1 VSVLIVGSG
10 NVDLVSQVERIPSP
24 GETVLSTG
32 FATHA
37 GGKGNNQ
44 ATAAARASANDRR
57 TPLLAGSE
65 QCSLG
70 RSVPMVRSASSA
82 HTTFIGAFGDD
93 DNGARLLASLTD
105 SGVHPLVRTSTEP
118 TGTALITVANTGEN
132 SIVVNAGANATL
144 TTLTARERQAIAA
157 ADVVLLQLE
166 IPLETVVETAKVAT
180 GTVVLN
186 AAPAQP
192 LPRDLLDAVDLLV
205 VNEHEAALLGGA
217 DELLTVVPQ
226 LVVTLGAKGALVRT
240 RDTDVNVPGIPV
252 DVVDT
257 TGAGDTFCGALVA
270 KLDEGAALEP
280 AVRFATAAA
289 ALSVGRAGAVPAIP
303 TREEID
309 DFHASH

>member
-1 VSVLIVGSG
+1 VGAVSVVVVGSG
-10 NVDLVSQVERIPSP
+10 NVDLVSQVERLPRP

-44 ATAAARASANDRR
+44 ATAAARAGAR
-57 TPLLAGSE
+57 
-65 QCSLG
+65 
-70 RSVPMVRSASSA
+70 
-82 HTTFIGAFGDD
+82 TTFVGAFGDD
-93 DNGARLLASLTD
+93 EHGARLRASLAAD
-105 SGVHPLVRTSTEP
+105 GVHTLVRTSAEP
-118 TGTALITVANTGEN
+118 TGTALIVVSAAGEN

-144 TTLTARERQAIAA
+144 TGLAAAEREAVAA

-166 IPLETVVETAKVAT
+166 VPLETVTAAARAAT

-186 AAPAQP
+186 AAPARP
-192 LPRDLLDAVDLLV
+192 LPGDLLAAVDLLV

-217 DELLTVVPQ
+217 DHLLTVVPA
-226 LVVTLGAKGALVRT
+226 LVVTLGAAGALVRT
-240 RDTDVNVPGIPV
+240 LHTTTEVPGIPV

-270 KLDEGAALEP
+270 RLDDRVPLEP

-289 ALSVGRAGAVPAIP
+289 ALSVRRAGAVPAIP

-309 DFHASH
+309 HFHASH

>member
-1 VSVLIVGSG
+1 VLVVGSG

-44 ATAAARASANDRR
+44 ATAAARAN
-57 TPLLAGSE
+57 
-65 QCSLG
+65 
-70 RSVPMVRSASSA
+70 A

-105 SGVHPLVRTSTEP
+105 SGVHPLVRTTTEP
-118 TGTALITVANTGEN
+118 TGTALITVADTGEN
-132 SIVVNAGANATL
+132 AIVVNPGANATL
-144 TTLTARERQAIAA
+144 TDLTAEERQAIAA
-157 ADVVLLQLE
+157 ANIVLLQLE
-166 IPLETVVETAKVAT
+166 IPLDTVIEAARVAT

-186 AAPAQP
+186 AAPAQS
-192 LPRDLLDAVDLLV
+192 LPRTLLESVDLLI
-205 VNEHEAALLGGA
+205 VNEHEAEQLGGA
-217 DELLTVVPQ
+217 EELLRAVPQ
-226 LVVTLGAKGALVRT
+226 LVVTLGASGAVVYT
-240 RDTDVNVPGIPV
+240 RDTTSVVVGIRV
-252 DVVDT
+252 EVVDT

-270 KLDEGAALEP
+270 KLGEGAALHE
-280 AVRFATAAA
+280 AVGFATAAA

-309 DFHASH
+309 DFQLNH

>member
-1 VSVLIVGSG
+1 MSVLVVGSG

-44 ATAAARASANDRR
+44 ATAAARA
-57 TPLLAGSE
+57 G
-65 QCSLG
+65 
-70 RSVPMVRSASSA
+70 A

-93 DNGARLLASLTD
+93 DNGARLRASLTA
-105 SGVHPLVRTSTEP
+105 SGVHTLVRTSAEP
-118 TGTALITVANTGEN
+118 TGTAMITVARGGEN
-132 SIVVNAGANATL
+132 AIVVNAGANADL
-144 TTLTARERQAIAA
+144 TDLTADEREAIAA
-157 ADVVLLQLE
+157 ATIVLLQLE
-166 IPLETVVETAKVAT
+166 IPLATVVAAARAAT

-192 LPRDLLDAVDLLV
+192 LPRELLGEVDLLV
-205 VNEHEAALLGGA
+205 VNEHEAEVLGGA
-217 DELLTVVPQ
+217 DELRTIVPR
-226 LVVTLGAKGALVRT
+226 LVVTLGAEGAAVHT
-240 RDTDVNVPGIPV
+240 PGDTSVVAGRHV

-270 KLDEGAALEP
+270 KLDEGAALHE

-309 DFHASH
+309 DVQLGH

>member
-10 NVDLVSQVERIPSP
+10 NVDLVSQVDRIPSP

-44 ATAAARASANDRR
+44 ATAAARASAN
-57 TPLLAGSE
+57 
-65 QCSLG
+65 
-70 RSVPMVRSASSA
+70 
-82 HTTFIGAFGDD
+82 TTFIGAFGDD
-93 DNGARLLASLTD
+93 DNGARLLASLRD
-105 SGVHPLVRTSTEP
+105 SGVRPLVRTSTEP
-118 TGTALITVANTGEN
+118 TGTALITVASTGEN
-132 SIVVNAGANATL
+132 AIVVNAGANATL
-144 TTLTARERQAIAA
+144 TQLTAEERQAVAEAGI
-157 ADVVLLQLE
+157 VLLQLE
-166 IPLETVVETAKVAT
+166 IPLETVIEAAHTAA

-186 AAPAQP
+186 AAPARP
-192 LPRDLLDAVDLLV
+192 LPRALLEAVDLLV

-217 DELLTVVPQ
+217 DELLTAVPR
-226 LVVTLGAKGALVRT
+226 LVVTLGAQGALVRT
-240 RDTDVNVPGIPV
+240 RDTTATVPGIAV
-252 DVVDT
+252 EVVDT

-270 KLDEGAALEP
+270 RLDEGATLET

-309 DFHASH
+309 DFHRDH

>member
-1 VSVLIVGSG
+1 MSVLVVGSG
-10 NVDLVSQVERIPSP
+10 NVDLVSQVERIPGP

-44 ATAAARASANDRR
+44 ATAAARAH
-57 TPLLAGSE
+57 
-65 QCSLG
+65 
-70 RSVPMVRSASSA
+70 A
-82 HTTFIGAFGDD
+82 HTTFVGAFGDD
-93 DNGARLLASLTD
+93 DNGRRLLASLTAN
-105 SGVHPLVRTSTEP
+105 GVRPLVRTSTEP
-118 TGTALITVANTGEN
+118 TGTALITVASSGEN
-132 SIVVNAGANATL
+132 VIVVNAGANATL
-144 TTLTARERQAIAA
+144 TDLTDDERRGVGEATI
-157 ADVVLLQLE
+157 VLMQLE
-166 IPLETVVETAKVAT
+166 IPLDTVVAVARAAT

-186 AAPAQP
+186 AAPARP
-192 LPRDLLDAVDLLV
+192 LPRDLLAAVDLLV

-217 DELLTVVPQ
+217 DALLEVVPQ

-240 RDTDVNVPGIPV
+240 RDTTVAIPGIPV

-289 ALSVGRAGAVPAIP
+289 ALSVGRPGAVPAIP

>member
-1 VSVLIVGSG
+1 MSVLVVGSG

-32 FATHA
+32 FATHP

-44 ATAAARASANDRR
+44 ATAAARA
-57 TPLLAGSE
+57 G
-65 QCSLG
+65 
-70 RSVPMVRSASSA
+70 A

-93 DNGARLLASLTD
+93 DNGTRLLASLKD
-105 SGVHPLVRTSTEP
+105 SGVHPLVRTSAAP
-118 TGTALITVANTGEN
+118 TGTAMITVAHNGEN
-132 SIVVNAGANATL
+132 AIVVNAGANATL
-144 TTLTARERQAIAA
+144 TTLTEPERQAISAA
-157 ADVVLLQLE
+157 AIVLLQLE
-166 IPLETVVETAKVAT
+166 IPLDTVNDAARTAT

-192 LPRDLLDAVDLLV
+192 LPRDLLDKVDLLV
-205 VNEHEAALLGGA
+205 VNEHEADVLGGA
-217 DELLTVVPQ
+217 DELRTVVPA
-226 LVVTLGAKGALVRT
+226 LVVTLGASGAVIYT
-240 RDTDVNVPGIPV
+240 RETTTAVVGIRV

-270 KLDEGAALEP
+270 KLDEGAALHD

-289 ALSVGRAGAVPAIP
+289 AISVGRAGAVPAIP

-309 DFHASH
+309 DFQRTH

>member
-1 VSVLIVGSG
+1 MSVLIVGSG
-10 NVDLVSQVERIPSP
+10 NVDLVSQVDRIPSP

-44 ATAAARASANDRR
+44 ATAAARASAN
-57 TPLLAGSE
+57 
-65 QCSLG
+65 
-70 RSVPMVRSASSA
+70 
-82 HTTFIGAFGDD
+82 TTFIGAFGDD
-93 DNGARLLASLTD
+93 DNGARLLASLRD
-105 SGVHPLVRTSTEP
+105 SGVHPMVRTSTEP
-118 TGTALITVANTGEN
+118 TGTALITVASTGEN

-144 TTLTARERQAIAA
+144 TQLTAEERQAVAEAGI
-157 ADVVLLQLE
+157 VLLQLE
-166 IPLETVVETAKVAT
+166 IPLETVIEAAHAAT

-192 LPRDLLDAVDLLV
+192 LPRALLEAVDLLV

-217 DELLTVVPQ
+217 DELLTAVPR
-226 LVVTLGAKGALVRT
+226 LVVTLGAQGALVRT
-240 RDTDVNVPGIPV
+240 RDAQVTVPGIAV
-252 DVVDT
+252 EVVDT

-270 KLDEGAALEP
+270 RLDEGATLEA

-309 DFHASH
+309 DFHRDH

>member
-1 VSVLIVGSG
+1 MSVLIVGSG
-10 NVDLVSQVERIPSP
+10 NVDLVSQVERIPWP

-44 ATAAARASANDRR
+44 ATAAARASA
-57 TPLLAGSE
+57 
-65 QCSLG
+65 
-70 RSVPMVRSASSA
+70 
-82 HTTFIGAFGDD
+82 HTTFVGAFGDD
-93 DNGARLLASLTD
+93 DNGARLLVSLKE
-105 SGVHPLVRTSTEP
+105 SGVHTLVRTSSEP
-118 TGTALITVANTGEN
+118 TGTALITVARTGEN
-132 SIVVNAGANATL
+132 AIVVNAGANATL
-144 TTLTARERQAIAA
+144 TSLTTEERDAVAGAAI
-157 ADVVLLQLE
+157 VLLQLE
-166 IPLETVVETAKVAT
+166 IPLDTVIEAAKAAT

-192 LPRDLLDAVDLLV
+192 LPHELLEAVALLV

-217 DELLTVVPQ
+217 DALLEFVPR
-226 LVVTLGAKGALVRT
+226 LVVTLGAKGALIRT
-240 RDTDVNVPGIPV
+240 RDTTVRVPGIPV
-252 DVVDT
+252 EVVDT

-270 KLDEGAALEP
+270 KLDEGAPLEA

>member
-1 VSVLIVGSG
+1 MSVLIVGSG

-44 ATAAARASANDRR
+44 ATAAARASAN
-57 TPLLAGSE
+57 
-65 QCSLG
+65 
-70 RSVPMVRSASSA
+70 
-82 HTTFIGAFGDD
+82 TTFIGAFGDD
-93 DNGARLLASLTD
+93 DNGARLLASLAE
-105 SGVHPLVRTSTEP
+105 SGVHTLVRTSAEP
-118 TGTALITVANTGEN
+118 TGTALITVASTGEN

-144 TTLTARERQAIAA
+144 TTLTAQERQAIAA
-157 ADVVLLQLE
+157 ADVILLQLE
-166 IPLETVVETAKVAT
+166 VPLETVTEAAKVAT

-192 LPRDLLDAVDLLV
+192 LPRDLLETVDLLV

-226 LVVTLGAKGALVRT
+226 LVVTLGSKGALVRT
-240 RDTDVNVPGIPV
+240 RDTVVSVPGIPV

-270 KLDEGAALEP
+270 RLDEGAALEP

-309 DFHASH
+309 DFHANH

>member
-1 VSVLIVGSG
+1 MSVVIVGSG
-10 NVDLVSQVERIPSP
+10 NVDLVSQVERIPEP

-44 ATAAARASANDRR
+44 ATAAARAGAR
-57 TPLLAGSE
+57 
-65 QCSLG
+65 
-70 RSVPMVRSASSA
+70 
-82 HTTFIGAFGDD
+82 TTFVGAFGDD
-93 DNGARLLASLTD
+93 DNGARLRASLTD
-105 SGVHPLVRTSTEP
+105 SGAHPLVRTSSEP
-118 TGTALITVANTGEN
+118 TGTALIVVAKSGEN

-144 TTLTARERQAIAA
+144 TDLTDTERAAIAD

-166 IPLETVVETAKVAT
+166 IPLDTVIEAATTAT

-192 LPRDLLDAVDLLV
+192 LPRDLLDNVDLLI

-217 DELLTVVPQ
+217 DELLTVVPR
-226 LVVTLGAKGALVRT
+226 LVVTLGAEGALVRT
-240 RDTDVNVPGIPV
+240 RESTTTVPGIKV

-270 KLDEGAALEP
+270 RLDEGATLDE
-280 AVRFATAAA
+280 AVRFATVAA
-289 ALSVGRAGAVPAIP
+289 ALSVGRPGAVPAIP

-309 DFHASH
+309 DFHT

>member
-1 VSVLIVGSG
+1 MDATAARTPLGACEERGEPVVSVLVVGSG
-10 NVDLVSQVERIPSP
+10 NVDLVSQVDRIPSP

-44 ATAAARASANDRR
+44 ATAAARASA
-57 TPLLAGSE
+57 
-65 QCSLG
+65 
-70 RSVPMVRSASSA
+70 

-93 DNGARLLASLTD
+93 DIGARLLASLRD
-105 SGVHPLVRTSTEP
+105 SGVHTLVRTSTEP
-118 TGTALITVANTGEN
+118 TGTALITVASTGEN

-144 TTLTARERQAIAA
+144 TQLTAAERQAITE
-157 ADVVLLQLE
+157 ADIVLLQLE
-166 IPLETVVETAKVAT
+166 IPLATVVEAAHTAT

-192 LPRDLLDAVDLLV
+192 LPPELLDAVDLLV
-205 VNEHEAALLGGA
+205 VNEHAAALLGGV
-217 DELLTVVPQ
+217 DDLLAVLPG

-240 RDTDVNVPGIPV
+240 HDLTATVPGIPV

-270 KLDEGAALEP
+270 RLDEGAALDD

-309 DFHASH
+309 DFHRDH

>member
-1 VSVLIVGSG
+1 VSILVVGSG
-10 NVDLVSQVERIPSP
+10 NVDLVAKVERIPSP

-44 ATAAARASANDRR
+44 ATAAARA
-57 TPLLAGSE
+57 G
-65 QCSLG
+65 
-70 RSVPMVRSASSA
+70 A

-93 DNGARLLASLTD
+93 DNGARLRASLAGG
-105 SGVHPLVRTSTEP
+105 GVRTLVRTSAEP
-118 TGTALITVANTGEN
+118 TGTAMIAVAQNGEN
-132 SIVVNAGANATL
+132 AIVVNAGANATL
-144 TTLTARERQAIAA
+144 TGLTEQERQVVAA
-157 ADVVLLQLE
+157 ATTVLLQLE
-166 IPLETVVETAKVAT
+166 IPLDTVVEAARVAT

-192 LPRDLLDAVDLLV
+192 LPRALLDEVDLLI
-205 VNEHEAALLGGA
+205 VNEHEAGVLGGA
-217 DELLTVVPQ
+217 DELRAVVPR
-226 LVVTLGAKGALVRT
+226 LVVTLGASGAVIYT
-240 RDTDVNVPGIPV
+240 RETTTAVVGIRV

-270 KLDEGAALEP
+270 KLDEGAALHD

-309 DFHASH
+309 DFQRAH

>member
-1 VSVLIVGSG
+1 MSVVVVGSG
-10 NVDLVSQVERIPSP
+10 NVDLVSQVERIPEP

-44 ATAAARASANDRR
+44 ATAAARASAD
-57 TPLLAGSE
+57 
-65 QCSLG
+65 
-70 RSVPMVRSASSA
+70 
-82 HTTFIGAFGDD
+82 TTFIGAFGDD

-105 SGVHPLVRTSTEP
+105 SGVRPLVRTSTEP
-118 TGTALITVANTGEN
+118 TGTALITVASTGEN
-132 SIVVNAGANATL
+132 AIVVNPGANATL
-144 TTLTARERQAIAA
+144 TSLTTQERQAIAA
-157 ADVVLLQLE
+157 ANVVLLQLE
-166 IPLETVVETAKVAT
+166 IPLETVVEAAQVTT

-192 LPRDLLDAVDLLV
+192 LPRDLLEAVDLLV

-217 DELLTVVPQ
+217 DELLTVVPR

-240 RDTDVNVPGIPV
+240 RDTVVSVPGIPV